1 MRYLPMLVATAG
13 LLILVVFMAG
23 PGERR
28 MEVARNIGVTLGI
41 LVVLVFL
48 FGLVARQ
55 WVNP

>member
-1 MRYLPMLVATAG
+1 MRYVPILLVMLG
-13 LLILVVFMAG
+13 LLVLVTFMAG

-28 MEVARNIGVTLGI
+28 AELVRNMAITLVV

-55 WVNP
+55 WVRP

>member
-1 MRYLPMLVATAG
+1 MRYLPMLGVTALLLG
-13 LLILVVFMAG
+13 LVIFMAG

-28 MEVARNIGVTLGI
+28 AEVARNMAITLAV

-55 WVNP
+55 WVDS

>member
-1 MRYLPMLVATAG
+1 MRYLPLVLVIAG
-13 LLILVVFMAG
+13 LLLVVTLMAG

-28 MEVARNIGVTLGI
+28 TELVRNMALTLGV

-55 WVNP
+55 WVQP

>member
-1 MRYLPMLVATAG
+1 MRFLPMLLVTGG
-13 LLILVVFMAG
+13 LLVLVIFMAG

-28 MEVARNIGVTLGI
+28 TQTARNIAVTLGV

>member
-1 MRYLPMLVATAG
+1 MRYLPMIGVLAG
-13 LLILVVFMAG
+13 LLIVVSLMAG

-28 MEVARNIGVTLGI
+28 KEMVRNMAITIAV

-55 WVNP
+55 WVEP

>member
-1 MRYLPMLVATAG
+1 MRYLPMLAVTTG
-13 LLILVVFMAG
+13 LLVLVVFMAG

-28 MEVARNIGVTLGI
+28 TEAARNIGITLGI